1 MKELVM
7 QTSSP
12 MFPTLLL
19 FQIIARTFPLVN
31 DMVQEAM
38 GETLY
43 HIFMS
48 DPDSLYLNIDT
59 VQADILVS
67 NKVDI
72 PKSK

>member
-1 MKELVM
+1 M
-7 QTSSP
+7 
-12 MFPTLLL
+12 
-19 FQIIARTFPLVN
+19 
-31 DMVQEAM
+31 EAM

-72 PKSK
+72 PKSERNWMFYFQVLLNQRSKFSKI

>member
-1 MKELVM
+1 
-7 QTSSP
+7 